1 MPAAGTLS
9 TPRIPWATPS
19 RKFFLSPGSRCHDP
33 DGFSQ
38 PWFSREASPRRAAWP
53 GRGGAGSVEAAPR
66 LVPGRSERGRAAVEP
81 SASGLPPPAAGKRT
95 ELECDGGTGTARS
108 SGSSRPC
115 KGRAGA
121 ADIAK
126 ALGTR
131 TFLHHPSC
139 PGAPETAPEL
149 PKGCLG
155 SAALLGCSKCRSAA
169 VWVVILPMLL
179 SNQHGSEFSGWA
191 GRSAPAA
198 RFGAALP
205 RVLRSPELP

>member
-1 MPAAGTLS
+1 M
-9 TPRIPWATPS
+9 IPMG
-19 RKFFLSPGSRCHDP
+19 FLSRGS
-33 DGFSQ
+33 
-38 PWFSREASPRRAAWP
+38 P
-53 GRGGAGSVEAAPR
+53 GRLPHAVLCGRAEEERAQWRQPR
-66 LVPGRSERGRAAVEP
+66 GWRQGGRSEAGQRWEP

-131 TFLHHPSC
+131 TFLRHPPC

-191 GRSAPAA
+191 GRNAPAA
-198 RFGAALP
+198 RFGATLP